1 VNVIANWIRKALR
14 DFLQQTLT
22 TAFFLR
28 LIGVFFDL
36 LHKGVGVIPG
46 SFDDKALAD
55 FEATVDKPALAASM
69 QKAVLDFLMPG
80 STRPSRRECR
90 GAGVVD
96 GVPAPWGW
104 RRRRAGGVSAGL
116 RVPFGGSAGG
126 DPESCADRRTTAPGG
141 NPDLPTACVARD
153 ALRLRG

>member
-80 STRPSRRECR
+80 LQSVYGGPAATGPVEL
-90 GAGVVD
+90 ADLDAALPAVVAE
-96 GVPAPWGW
+96 VNA
-104 RRRRAGGVSAGL
+104 AIA
-116 RVPFGGSAGG
+116 A
-126 DPESCADRRTTAPGG
+126 
-141 NPDLPTACVARD
+141 
-153 ALRLRG
+153 